1 MPPSM
6 YFFASTSIDSLTV
19 NRLILPIKAFTM
31 LLDDFILILFLQTKA
46 NCKRDN
52 ISNSENA
59 TKVYQE
65 LTS

>member
-1 MPPSM
+1 M

-52 ISNSENA
+52 TSFCENA

>member
-1 MPPSM
+1 M

-52 ISNSENA
+52 TSNSENA